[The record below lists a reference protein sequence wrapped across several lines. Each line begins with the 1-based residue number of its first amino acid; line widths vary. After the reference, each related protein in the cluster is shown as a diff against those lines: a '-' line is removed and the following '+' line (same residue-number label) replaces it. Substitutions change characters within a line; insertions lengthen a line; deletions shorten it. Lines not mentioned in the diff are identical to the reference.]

1 MKYQAASAAA
11 AAAGGDGGGDGG
23 GGQITERGGGQI
35 TERGGGPSN
44 EEATQMARKQMMGRN
59 MKKATKTQAAKGKA
73 TGAKLKN
80 KPKLSRSMKRRT
92 ERHEK
97 VKVEEMLKYIHAG
110 GGGFRIICLKCIFT
124 IYCDCLGNFCL
135 ES

>member
-11 AAAGGDGGGDGG
+11 AAGGGGGGGDGG
-23 GGQITERGGGQI
+23 GGPI

-44 EEATQMARKQMMGRN
+44 KEATQMARKQMMGRN

-80 KPKLSRSMKRRT
+80 KPKLSRPMKRRT
-92 ERHEK
+92 KRHEN
-97 VKVEEMLKYIHAG
+97 VKAEEMLKYIHAV
-110 GGGFRIICLKCIFT
+110 GGGFRIYLFKMYFYNIL
-124 IYCDCLGNFCL
+124 
-135 ES
+135 

>member
-1 MKYQAASAAA
+1 MLYTNLEGWIFYIFNLLKYQAASAAA
-11 AAAGGDGGGDGG
+11 AAGG
-23 GGQITERGGGQI
+23 GGGGGS
-35 TERGGGPSN
+35 SN

-59 MKKATKTQAAKGKA
+59 MKKATNLQAAKGKA

-97 VKVEEMLKYIHAG
+97 VKVEEMLKYIHAV
-110 GGGFRIICLKCIFT
+110 GGGFRIYLFKMYFYNIL
-124 IYCDCLGNFCL
+124 
-135 ES
+135 